1 MLIGLDEFWIY
12 YSRDNFLRTIGKYY
26 RRACGMVGKLEFLEL
41 LGSFY
46 FEELAT
52 GPVLVMETVDFL
64 DASLSKSASSPSGG
78 MAFFRQ
84 LEDVHGIF
92 SL

>member
-1 MLIGLDEFWIY
+1 
-12 YSRDNFLRTIGKYY
+12 
-26 RRACGMVGKLEFLEL
+26 MVGELEFLQF
-41 LGSFY
+41 LGSLY
-46 FEELAT
+46 LEELAT

-84 LEDVHGIF
+84 LENVNGIF